1 MDCQKILDNPF
12 LRIYTLKVKI
22 IENQNKMEMTGRSKM
37 AGIICGTGAYV
48 PEYTMDNDDI
58 AKLVE
63 TSDAWIRERTGVARR
78 HIVRDETTVSM
89 ACEAGRRALENAG
102 TSPEEVDLL
111 LVATISSNVILPGT
125 ACQVQKELGAVN
137 ATCFDVGGAA
147 CTGFVLAY
155 NTAEA
160 YLESG
165 MYHTALIIGSET
177 LSCLTNWKDRG
188 TCILFGDGAGAALVR
203 RGEGQT
209 YFPVTHTDGAKG
221 GALTCR
227 SRYEANG
234 LTREM
239 DPKIMLDEEH
249 FMQMDGQAVFKFA
262 VKRVPE
268 VIREVLERNG
278 LEEKEVD
285 YYIVHQANRRIVE
298 AVAKRL
304 GEPIEKF
311 PMNLQEYGNTSSASI
326 PILLDELNREGRLQK
341 GQRLVLAGFGAGL
354 TWGANIIDWRQTDV

>member
-1 MDCQKILDNPF
+1 
-12 LRIYTLKVKI
+12 
-22 IENQNKMEMTGRSKM
+22 M
-37 AGIICGTGAYV
+37 AGIVCGTGSFI
-48 PEYTMDNDDI
+48 PEYAMDNHDI

-63 TSDAWIRERTGVARR
+63 TSDEWIRERTGVVRR
-78 HIVRDETTVSM
+78 HIIRDETTVSM
-89 ACEAGRRALENAG
+89 ACEAGRKALDNARI
-102 TSPEEVDLL
+102 SVEEVDLL
-111 LVATISSNVILPGT
+111 MVATISSNVILPGT
-125 ACQVQKELGAVN
+125 ACQVQEGLGAVN
-137 ATCFDVGGAA
+137 ATCFDIGGAA

-165 MYHTALIIGSET
+165 IYHTALVIGSES
-177 LSCLTNWKDRG
+177 LSCITNWKDRG
-188 TCILFGDGAGAALVR
+188 TCILFGDGAGAAVVR
-203 RGEGQT
+203 KGEGKM
-209 YFPVTHTDGAKG
+209 YHPVTYTDGAKG

-234 LTREM
+234 LIRQMKPETM
-239 DPKIMLDEEH
+239 MADEY

-278 LEEKEVD
+278 LTDKDVD
-285 YYIVHQANRRIVE
+285 YYIVHQANQRIIE

-326 PILLDELNREGRLQK
+326 PILLDEMNRQGRLK
-341 GQRLVLAGFGAGL
+341 AGQRLVMAGFGAGL
-354 TWGANIIDWRQTDV
+354 TWGANIIDWK